1 MSFLHLNLYEIL
13 QPVQIFFFFANKNL
27 VEINVKFI
35 LETLIR
41 IERIREIRELAHFH
55 DPLKYF

>member
-1 MSFLHLNLYEIL
+1 MKYFS
-13 QPVQIFFFFANKNL
+13 QCRFFFANKNL

>member
-1 MSFLHLNLYEIL
+1 MLFLGLNLYETL
-13 QPVQIFFFFANKNL
+13 QPGQIFFFFSKKNL

-41 IERIREIRELAHFH
+41 IERIREIRDLAHFH